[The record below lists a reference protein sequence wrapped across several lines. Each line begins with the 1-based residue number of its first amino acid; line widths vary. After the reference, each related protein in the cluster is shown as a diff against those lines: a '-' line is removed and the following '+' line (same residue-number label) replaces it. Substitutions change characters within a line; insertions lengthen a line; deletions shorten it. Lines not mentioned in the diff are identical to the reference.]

1 MLGASKCDTMRR
13 THHILFEPE
22 MHYMSQIMR
31 KHGKLKMMS
40 IFKKRRLDSAKNVN
54 VTKVKE
60 RRKGPILKEN
70 KDTGNTWFQDWVLHP
85 EKN

>member
-1 MLGASKCDTMRR
+1 
-13 THHILFEPE
+13 
-22 MHYMSQIMR
+22 MSQIMR

-70 KDTGNTWFQDWVLHP
+70 KDTGNTWFQD
-85 EKN
+85 